1 MYMKQQPKRLL
12 SLDVLRGIT
21 IAGMIMVNNPGT
33 WGTMYAPL
41 KHAQWDGLTPTDLV
55 FPFFMFIMG
64 VSTFL
69 SLSKFNFQCSADFLK
84 KLIKRS
90 AIIFLIGMAIG
101 WFSIVCYS
109 TFNIGDTT
117 QTMWQRFVSNV
128 FPYER
133 IRILGVMQRLSLS
146 YFFASLIIVT
156 VPMKHIVKV
165 IAGILVSYFLILFF
179 GNGFVL
185 SEDNIIAVVDR
196 AVLGVNHMYKET
208 LPDGARIAFDP
219 EGLLSTIPCVAHVL
233 IGFMCGKLMK
243 DNPDINAKVEK
254 LLLWGTIMAFG
265 GMLLSYGC
273 PINKKIWS
281 PTYVLVTCGF
291 ASQLLGI
298 LIWIIDIKGK
308 NKWSVFFET
317 FGVNPLFMYVMG
329 GFLAIL
335 FGSIRFWSGDEI
347 VSVKGFIFN
356 AFQSFSPDV
365 YFASFLYS
373 VFFVAI
379 NWLIGSY
386 LYRHKIYIKI

>member
-254 LLLWGTIMAFG
+254 LLLWGTFMAFG

-347 VSVKGFIFN
+347 VSIKGFIFN

>member
-109 TFNIGDTT
+109 TFDIGDTS

-156 VPMKHIVKV
+156 VPMRHIVKV
-165 IAGILVSYFLILFF
+165 IAGILISYFLILFF

-208 LPDGARIAFDP
+208 LPDGARIPFDP

-273 PINKKIWS
+273 PVNKKIWS

-347 VSVKGFIFN
+347 VS
-356 AFQSFSPDV
+356 
-365 YFASFLYS
+365 
-373 VFFVAI
+373 
-379 NWLIGSY
+379 
-386 LYRHKIYIKI
+386 

>member
-109 TFNIGDTT
+109 TFDIGDTS

-156 VPMKHIVKV
+156 VPMRHIVKV
-165 IAGILVSYFLILFF
+165 IAGILISYFLILFF

-208 LPDGARIAFDP
+208 LPDGARIPFDP

-273 PINKKIWS
+273 PVNKKIWS

-347 VSVKGFIFN
+347 VSIKGFIFN

>member
-1 MYMKQQPKRLL
+1 MKQQPKRLL

-69 SLSKFNFQCSADFLK
+69 SLSKFNFQCSAGFLR
-84 KLIKRS
+84 KLVKRS

-109 TFNIGDTT
+109 TFDIGDTT
-117 QTMWQRFVSNV
+117 QSMWQRFTSSV
-128 FPYER
+128 FPVDR

-156 VPMKHIVKV
+156 VPVRHIVKV
-165 IAGILVSYFLILFF
+165 IIGILLSYFLILLF

-196 AVLGVNHMYKET
+196 AVLGVSHMYKET
-208 LPDGARIAFDP
+208 LPDGTRIAFDP
-219 EGLLSTIPCVAHVL
+219 EGLLSTFPCIAHVL
-233 IGFMCGKLMK
+233 IGFMCGKLLK
-243 DNPDINAKVEK
+243 DNPDINQKVEK
-254 LLLWGTIMAFG
+254 LLLWGTVMAFA

-273 PINKKIWS
+273 PVNKKIWS

-298 LIWIIDIKGK
+298 LIWIIDIRGK

-317 FGVNPLFMYVMG
+317 FGINPLFMYVMG
-329 GFLAIL
+329 GVLAIL
-335 FGSIRFWSGDEI
+335 FGSIRFHSGDEI
-347 VSVKGFIFN
+347 ISIKGFIFN
-356 AFQSFSPDV
+356 AFQSVSPDV

-373 VFFVAI
+373 VFFVSI
-379 NWLIGSY
+379 NWLIGLY
-386 LYRHKIYIKI
+386 LYRNKIYIKI

>member
-347 VSVKGFIFN
+347 VSIKGFIFN

>member
-128 FPYER
+128 FPCER

-347 VSVKGFIFN
+347 VSIKGFIFN

>member
-109 TFNIGDTT
+109 TFDIGDTS

-156 VPMKHIVKV
+156 VPMRHIVKV
-165 IAGILVSYFLILFF
+165 IAGILISYFLILFF

-208 LPDGARIAFDP
+208 LPDGARIPFDP

-273 PINKKIWS
+273 PVNKKIWS

-291 ASQLLGI
+291 TSQLLGI

-347 VSVKGFIFN
+347 VSIKGFIFN